1 MKKIS
6 MRLMI
11 LIIGIVFLTA
21 CGKKDDAGTGTKDT
35 GGAADGQVTVE
46 FMHSMVEQ
54 ERLDQINEI
63 IAEFEKENPDIKIKQ
78 IPVDEDSYQ
87 TKITTLGSSGK
98 LPAIIEVS
106 NNYAK
111 VMAKNEFVDYEAV
124 NKVIQDKGAD
134 SFYDGALRVL
144 KTEDGANYAA
154 VPISGWVQGVWY
166 NKKAFQEKGL
176 KEPETWE
183 DILAAAKAF
192 NDPANKKYGIALAT
206 AKSVMTEQVFSQFAL
221 SNGANVLNGEGKA
234 ALDTPE
240 MKEAIEYYKELAK
253 YTMPGS
259 NDVSQ
264 VKDAFLNGSAPMAI
278 YSTYILPAA
287 YKEGITDDLGYA
299 VPTKKLGAAF
309 GVVSALTITNGLDEK
324 QKAAAEK
331 FVSYMLK
338 DQSNAKWILMSPGG
352 LQPVIKSVA
361 TSPDYTSNE
370 IVKTFAAFSS
380 DLTSSFNNLQMFGV
394 VDGKNFIIMGDI
406 TNAGII
412 GGMINEIVVNNKDIA
427 ANMKTA
433 QEQIAEI
440 AK

>member
-11 LIIGIVFLTA
+11 LITGVIFLTA
-21 CGKKDDAGTGTKDT
+21 CGKKDDAGTSETGT
-35 GGAADGQVTVE
+35 AAGGQVTVE

-87 TKITTLGSSGK
+87 TKVTTLGSSGK

-106 NNYAK
+106 NDYAK

-144 KTEDGANYAA
+144 KTEDGSNYAA

-240 MKEAIEYYKELAK
+240 MKEAIEYYQELAK

-264 VKDAFLNGSAPMAI
+264 VKDAFLNGAAPMVI

-299 VPTKKLGAAF
+299 VPTKKQGAAF
-309 GVVSALTITNGLDEK
+309 GVVSALTITNGLDDN

-331 FVSYMLK
+331 FVAFMLK
-338 DQSNAKWILMSPGG
+338 DESNAKWILMSPGG

-361 TSPDYTSNE
+361 TSPEYTSNE
-370 IVKTFAAFSS
+370 VIKTFAGFSS

-394 VDGKNFIIMGDI
+394 VDGKNFIVMGEI

-427 ANMKTA
+427 AGMKAA

-440 AK
+440 VQ

>member
-331 FVSYMLK
+331 FVAYM
-338 DQSNAKWILMSPGG
+338 
-352 LQPVIKSVA
+352 
-361 TSPDYTSNE
+361 
-370 IVKTFAAFSS
+370 
-380 DLTSSFNNLQMFGV
+380 
-394 VDGKNFIIMGDI
+394 
-406 TNAGII
+406 
-412 GGMINEIVVNNKDIA
+412 
-427 ANMKTA
+427 
-433 QEQIAEI
+433 
-440 AK
+440 

>member
-299 VPTKKLGAAF
+299 VPTKKQGAAF

-331 FVSYMLK
+331 FVAYMLK